1 MCSHECKPIEG
12 RLRGFANAD
21 GLAHGV
27 QGAIFIEGLL
37 RGWHHLSMK
46 KGLAENRR
54 KSLCSKQCGK
64 QDLNLHGLAATRP
77 ST

>member
-12 RLRGFANAD
+12 RLRDFDHANRR
-21 GLAHGV
+21 AHSL

-37 RGWHHLSMK
+37 RGSHHLSMK
-46 KGLAENRR
+46 KGPTTRRR
-54 KSLCSKQCGK
+54 KSFCTKQCGK
-64 QDLNLHGLAATRP
+64 QDLNLHALAGTRP